1 MTCSKYGAHIRVT
14 KQTISQGTRNSPM
27 TCPVALAI
35 NKVCIPM
42 EDIICGTRA
51 AVVSNWSAHIDGRA
65 YKLPITVQAR
75 VWLYDKTGIMWPFE
89 FEF

>member
-1 MTCSKYGAHIRVT
+1 MICRYGAHIRVT
-14 KQTISQGTRNSPM
+14 RQTILQGTRNSAM
-27 TCPVALAI
+27 ICPVALAI
-35 NKVCIPM
+35 NKTCISM
-42 EDIICGTRA
+42 EDILDGTRA
-51 AVVSNWSAHIDGRA
+51 AVVSNTSAHIDGRA